1 MFKIVSAVN
10 SLVQIYK
17 RYHSQ
22 LLSGSETQD
31 DDNMPT
37 TWMVIFY
44 IYNVGSAIFDMIQA
58 CTFVFS
64 WIQLGSAL
72 YKIVSNVKSIV
83 NIFKIYHSHV
93 SSVTQED
100 KLKTSWML
108 ISSIYRIGTAI
119 FDLRKLGSAVFE
131 IVSAVRSLVQIFR
144 RCYFQVFCGSRTQD
158 DNQLTTI

>member
-1 MFKIVSAVN
+1 MPIVDSTPVSSTMVSPLALSSSRLQYLFDGFMVIIYFYDICSAISSLDQLWSPVFSWIQLGLAVFKIVSAVN

-37 TWMVIFY
+37 TWMVIFFY

-93 SSVTQED
+93 S
-100 KLKTSWML
+100 
-108 ISSIYRIGTAI
+108 
-119 FDLRKLGSAVFE
+119 
-131 IVSAVRSLVQIFR
+131 
-144 RCYFQVFCGSRTQD
+144 
-158 DNQLTTI
+158 